1 MTLLFPRHRASPY
14 VSGMRQI
21 QPVLWTKGV
30 LLSPQH
36 LQTQDRFVED
46 VLHFELST
54 LTFAPWGF
62 QRLELDREA
71 LASGRLALTA
81 AAGMFP
87 DGLLFDMPLS
97 DPLPSPK
104 PLGELWGQ
112 DQKTLEVYLAIP
124 EYRYGGVNVSG
135 GGRDT
140 GTRYRAEELRR
151 RDENT
156 GEAER
161 PIQVARKN
169 VRFLAEGES
178 LDGNALLPL
187 ARITRGAAGVMQ
199 VDPSFIPPLVDIT
212 ASETLM
218 TIARRLVEIMAAK
231 SSELAGGRRQRNQGL
246 ADFTVTDVASF
257 WLLYT
262 LNTYFPELRHI
273 YETRRGHPA
282 ALYDAMLSLA
292 GALTTFSSTIHPR
305 ALPTYDHD
313 DLTRCFATLDETV
326 RTLLETVVPANTVS
340 IALRQTRPFVY
351 TASLDQ
357 DRYLQATQAYLAI
370 SSSSGGRPVDV
381 EQRSHLLKVSSGPDL
396 EQLIRQALPGI
407 PLTFVPTP
415 PAAVPVKVD
424 HRYFLLQRSGPEWQG
439 VLRSREIAAYVPAE
453 FPDAHIEIVLVLPAR

>member
-1 MTLLFPRHRASPY
+1 
-14 VSGMRQI
+14 MRQI

-46 VLHFELST
+46 VLHFELSA

-81 AAGMFP
+81 ASGVFP

-104 PLGELWGQ
+104 PLGELWGP
-112 DQKTLEVYLAIP
+112 DQKTLDVFLAVP
-124 EYRYGGVNVSG
+124 EYRYGGINVSG
-135 GGRDT
+135 GGARDA

-169 VRFLAEGES
+169 VRFLAQGES

-187 ARITRGAAGVMQ
+187 ARVTRSAAGVMQ
-199 VDPSFIPPLVDIT
+199 ADATFIPPLVDIA
-212 ASETLM
+212 ASETVM
-218 TIARRLVEIMAAK
+218 TIARRLIEIVAAK
-231 SSELAGGRRQRNQGL
+231 SAELSGGRRQRNQSL

-262 LNTYFPELRHI
+262 LNSYFPELRHI

-282 ALYDAMLSLA
+282 VLYEAMLRLA
-292 GALTTFSSTIHPR
+292 GALTTFSSTIQPR
-305 ALPTYDHD
+305 TLPTYDHD
-313 DLTRCFATLDETV
+313 DLTRCFAALDVTV
-326 RTLLETVVPANTVS
+326 RTLLDTVVPANTVS
-340 IALRQTRPFVY
+340 IPLRQTRPFIY
-351 TASLDQ
+351 AASLDQ
-357 DRYLQATQAYLAI
+357 DRYVQATQAYLAI
-370 SSSSGGRPVDV
+370 SSSSGGRPVEI

-396 EQLIRQALPGI
+396 EHLIRQALAGI
-407 PLTFVPTP
+407 PMTFVPTP

-424 HRYFLLQRSGPEWQG
+424 HKYFLLQRSGPEWQA
-439 VLRSREIAAYVPAE
+439 VVRSREIAAYVPAE
-453 FPDAHIEIVLVLPAR
+453 FPDPQIEIVLVLPNKA

>member
-1 MTLLFPRHRASPY
+1 MLA
-14 VSGMRQI
+14 VMRQI

-46 VLHFELST
+46 VLHFELT
-54 LTFAPWGF
+54 ALTFAPWGF

-71 LASGRLALTA
+71 LASGRLAITA
-81 AAGMFP
+81 ASGVFP

-112 DQKTLEVYLAIP
+112 DQKTLDVYLAVP
-124 EYRYGGVNVSG
+124 EYRYGGINVSG
-135 GGRDT
+135 GSSRDA

-169 VRFLAEGES
+169 VRFLAQGES
-178 LDGNALLPL
+178 LDGNALLPV
-187 ARITRGAAGVMQ
+187 ARITRSAAGVMQ
-199 VDPSFIPPLVDIT
+199 ADPTFIPPLVDIS
-212 ASETLM
+212 ASETVM
-218 TIARRLVEIMAAK
+218 TIARRLIEIVAAK
-231 SSELAGGRRQRNQGL
+231 SSELSGGRRQRNQSL

-262 LNTYFPELRHI
+262 LNSYFPELRHI

-282 ALYDAMLSLA
+282 VLYEAMLRLA
-292 GALTTFSSTIHPR
+292 GALTTFSSTIQPR

-313 DLTRCFATLDETV
+313 DLTRCFATLDVTV
-326 RTLLETVVPANTVS
+326 RTLLDTVVPANTVS
-340 IALRQTRPFVY
+340 IPLRQTRPFIY
-351 TASLDQ
+351 AASLDQ

-370 SSSSGGRPVDV
+370 SSSSGGRPVEV
-381 EQRSHLLKVSSGPDL
+381 EQRSHLLKVCAAPDL
-396 EQLIRQALPGI
+396 EHLIRQALAGI
-407 PLTFVPTP
+407 PMTFVPTP

-424 HRYFLLQRSGPEWQG
+424 HRYFLLQRSGPEWQA
-439 VLRSREIAAYVPAE
+439 VVRSREIAAYVPAE
-453 FPDAHIEIVLVLPAR
+453 FPDPQIEIVLVLPPKA